1 MLLASLGI
9 GIAICYGLPAAGLI
23 LLARKRKAAGK
34 AFAWGAAAFVV
45 SQLLIR
51 ISLLQLVLPNFSW
64 FAVMQL
70 YPWRYGL
77 FLGLTAGLAE
87 ETARWIAFRCFLKGR
102 DAMEHG
108 LAFGL
113 GHGGIEAMLLVGPNM
128 IAGAVMALTGQA
140 ALFPAD
146 WGSVLV
152 SGAERLFAMAF
163 HVGASLLVMHG
174 VRTGKGARYWAL
186 AVALHGALDAAVVI
200 LPAAFGAGVLGIE
213 LWAAALGGLTL
224 ALGIWLCR
232 KNQGGSGILTET

>member
-51 ISLLQLVLPNFSW
+51 VPILQLVLPNFGW

-87 ETARWIAFRCFLKGR
+87 ETARWIAARYLLKGK
-102 DAMEHG
+102 DTMEHG

-113 GHGGIEAMLLVGPNM
+113 GHGGIEAMLLVGLNM
-128 IAGAVMALTGQA
+128 IAGVVMVLTGQA
-140 ALFPAD
+140 ELLGTTGA
-146 WGSVLV
+146 SVLV
-152 SGAERLFAMAF
+152 SGAERLSAMAF
-163 HVGASLLVMHG
+163 HVGASLLVMYG
-174 VRTGKGARYWAL
+174 VRTGRSALYWAL
-186 AVALHGALDAAVVI
+186 AVILHGVLDAAVVI
-200 LPAAFGAGVLGIE
+200 LPAVFGVGVLGIE

-224 ALGIWLCR
+224 AAGICACR
-232 KNQGGSGILTET
+232 RKGA

>member
-23 LLARKRKAAGK
+23 LLARKRKTAGK

-51 ISLLQLVLPNFSW
+51 IPLLQLVLPNFSW

-87 ETARWIAFRCFLKGR
+87 ETARWIAARYLLKGK
-102 DAMEHG
+102 DTMEHG

-113 GHGGIEAMLLVGPNM
+113 GHGGIEAMLLVGLNM
-128 IAGAVMALTGQA
+128 IAGVVMVLTGQA
-140 ALFPAD
+140 ELLGTTGA
-146 WGSVLV
+146 SVLV
-152 SGAERLFAMAF
+152 SGAERLSAMAF
-163 HVGASLLVMHG
+163 HVGASLLVMYG
-174 VRTGKGARYWAL
+174 VRTGRSALYWAL
-186 AVALHGALDAAVVI
+186 AVILHGVLDAAVVI
-200 LPAAFGAGVLGIE
+200 LPAVFGVGVLGIE

-224 ALGIWLCR
+224 AAGICACR
-232 KNQGGSGILTET
+232 RKGA

>member
-23 LLARKRKAAGK
+23 LLARKRKTAGK

-51 ISLLQLVLPNFSW
+51 IPLLQLVLPNFSW

-102 DAMEHG
+102 DSLEHG

-113 GHGGIEAMLLVGPNM
+113 GHGGIEAMLLVGVNFLV
-128 IAGAVMALTGQA
+128 ILVLVLAGQGS
-140 ALFPAD
+140 LFPLEA
-146 WGSVLV
+146 GGVFLGGV
-152 SGAERLFAMAF
+152 ERLYACAF
-163 HVGASLLVMHG
+163 HVGASLLVMYG
-174 VRTGKGARYWAL
+174 IRRGRQVLWLGIAIL
-186 AVALHGALDAAVVI
+186 LHTLMDAAIVI
-200 LPAAFGAGVLGIE
+200 LGRAFGVGVLGIE
-213 LWAAALGGLTL
+213 FFGAVVGLLTL
-224 ALGIWLCR
+224 ALGLGVYAR
-232 KNQGGSGILTET
+232 EKKVE